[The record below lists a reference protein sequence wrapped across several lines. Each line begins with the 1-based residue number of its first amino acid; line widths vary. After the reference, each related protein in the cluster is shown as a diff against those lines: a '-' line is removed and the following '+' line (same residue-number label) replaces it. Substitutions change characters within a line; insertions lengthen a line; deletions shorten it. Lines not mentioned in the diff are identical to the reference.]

1 MKKIFIIALVIR
13 LICLYLFRN
22 VTNYD
27 LQSYLQVGELT
38 LKGVNIYPDV
48 ANLHHPYLPFF
59 LYVEALAV
67 YFGQSKIIVIT
78 LIKVINI
85 IFDLGILQL
94 IYLLSKKNLK
104 TCFLYAINPVTILIT
119 TLHGQF
125 DVIPV
130 FFILLTI
137 YLLNKKQELLSVLS
151 FSFAVFTKTWPILF
165 LIPIVRRIKSKKL
178 IFLIIFFP
186 ALFIFI
192 YIWLFKSSLF
202 NISKTLIYYQ
212 GLWGIW
218 GPLSLLGKTI
228 ILWQKL
234 STLIFLI
241 CFFSYSILKRN
252 KNLIEEFLDLLFFF
266 FVFTTNFSIQYFVW
280 IVPFLYLIKPK
291 KYLWLIVLIS
301 LYLFSFYCLWLFN
314 LNLINIQ
321 NILGLILWLSFIKI
335 GYLSKK
341 IA

>member
-1 MKKIFIIALVIR
+1 M
-13 LICLYLFRN
+13 
-22 VTNYD
+22 
-27 LQSYLQVGELT
+27 
-38 LKGVNIYPDV
+38 
-48 ANLHHPYLPFF
+48 
-59 LYVEALAV
+59 
-67 YFGQSKIIVIT
+67 
-78 LIKVINI
+78 
-85 IFDLGILQL
+85 
-94 IYLLSKKNLK
+94 
-104 TCFLYAINPVTILIT
+104 
-119 TLHGQF
+119 
-125 DVIPV
+125 
-130 FFILLTI
+130 
-137 YLLNKKQELLSVLS
+137 
-151 FSFAVFTKTWPILF
+151 F

-314 LNLINIQ
+314 LNLTNIQ

>member
-1 MKKIFIIALVIR
+1 M
-13 LICLYLFRN
+13 
-22 VTNYD
+22 
-27 LQSYLQVGELT
+27 
-38 LKGVNIYPDV
+38 
-48 ANLHHPYLPFF
+48 
-59 LYVEALAV
+59 
-67 YFGQSKIIVIT
+67 
-78 LIKVINI
+78 
-85 IFDLGILQL
+85 
-94 IYLLSKKNLK
+94 
-104 TCFLYAINPVTILIT
+104 IT

-314 LNLINIQ
+314 LNLTNIQ

>member
-1 MKKIFIIALVIR
+1 MAK
-13 LICLYLFRN
+13 
-22 VTNYD
+22 
-27 LQSYLQVGELT
+27 
-38 LKGVNIYPDV
+38 
-48 ANLHHPYLPFF
+48 
-59 LYVEALAV
+59 
-67 YFGQSKIIVIT
+67 SKIIVIT

-218 GPLSLLGKTI
+218 GAIEFVRKNYNIVAKI
-228 ILWQKL
+228 INFNISDL
-234 STLIFLI
+234 
-241 CFFSYSILKRN
+241 FFSYSILKRN

-314 LNLINIQ
+314 LNLTNIQ